1 MNMTEHRII
10 NQLDELINIG
20 IAISSEDNQ
29 AKLLQEILEGA
40 IKITGSDGGTLYLV
54 KGDSMTMEIVQSR
67 TLDISLGGISGNSV
81 DMPVIPL
88 FLSDGAKNYANVV
101 TCTYHNNEPINIV
114 NAYTDQRF
122 DFSGTKKFDQ
132 LNNYRSQSF
141 LAMPMKNHEGDTIGV
156 LQLINAMDNISG
168 GIIGFDDVSQRFTEA
183 LASLAAIV
191 LTKQHLINDLEN
203 MFESLIQLIAT
214 AIDDK
219 SPYTGGHCRRVPELT
234 LLLAEAAHNTQ
245 EGYLKDFVMTDKDR
259 YELKIAG
266 WLHDCGKII
275 TPEYVVD
282 KSTKL
287 ETIFDRIELIET
299 RFEVLKR
306 DAEIEMLK
314 QAALSPDKV
323 VEIDKAYQEK
333 ISQIEDDFQFI
344 KKSNTGG
351 EFMHKGDQE
360 RIEAMRNENWKLSN
374 ETVPLLSKN
383 EADNL
388 TIQRGTLT
396 GEERAIINH
405 HIDATIT
412 MLGKINFP
420 KHLINVP
427 EYAGGHHERMDGNG
441 YPNGLKR
448 EDMSVQ
454 ARSMAIAD
462 IFEALTAKDR
472 PYKKGKKLSE
482 SIAILSKMKEE
493 NHVDPDLFDAFIK
506 EKVYLN
512 YANTFLDSYQ
522 IDMS

>member
-1 MNMTEHRII
+1 MTEHRII

-20 IAISSEDNQ
+20 IAISAENNP

-40 IKITGSDGGTLYLV
+40 IKITGADGGTLYLV
-54 KGDSMTMEIVQSR
+54 QDNAMSMEIVQSH
-67 TLDISLGGISGNSV
+67 TLGIYLGGVSGNSV

-88 FLSDGAKNYANVV
+88 LLSDGSKNYANVV
-101 TCTYHNNEPINIV
+101 TCTYHKNEPINII
-114 NAYTDQRF
+114 NAYTDQQF

-141 LAMPMKNHEGDTIGV
+141 LAVPMKNHEGDTIGV
-156 LQLINAMDNISG
+156 LQLINAMDTTSNV
-168 GIIGFDDVSQRFTEA
+168 IIGFDDVSQRFVES

-191 LTKQHLINDLEN
+191 LTKQNLIDDLEN
-203 MFESLIQLIAT
+203 MFESVIQLIAT

-234 LLLAEAAHNTQ
+234 LLLAEAAHNSQ
-245 EGYLKDFVMTDKDR
+245 SNYLKDFTMTDKDR

-266 WLHDCGKII
+266 WLHDCGKIT

-282 KSTKL
+282 KATKL
-287 ETIFDRIELIET
+287 ETIFDRIDLIET

-314 QAALSPDKV
+314 QTLASSPDDTAA
-323 VEIDKAYQEK
+323 IDKAYHEK
-333 ISQIEDDFQFI
+333 IAQIEDDLAFI

-351 EFMHKGDQE
+351 EFMDKQDQQ
-360 RIEAMRNENWKLSN
+360 RIINMTKESWKLSN

-383 EADNL
+383 ESDNL
-388 TIQRGTLT
+388 TIERGTLT
-396 GEERAIINH
+396 GEERGVINH
-405 HIDATIT
+405 HIDATIN
-412 MLGKINFP
+412 MLDKINFP
-420 KHLINVP
+420 KHLLNVP

-441 YPNGLKR
+441 YPKGLKR
-448 EDMSVQ
+448 EDMSIQ

-482 SIAILSKMKEE
+482 SIAILSKMKDG
-493 NHVDPDLFDAFIK
+493 NHVDPDLYDAFIK
-506 EKVYLN
+506 EKVYLK
-512 YANTFLDSYQ
+512 YAHEFLDSYQ
-522 IDMS
+522 IDMD